1 MQIHSVEGGLCA
13 KVSSEGRDGAPE
25 HIEGE
30 GSVEFRIHGLP
41 LLPGNY
47 EVTVSVIEENGL
59 VPFDL
64 HQCLYPLVVTGDD
77 LPGTDGLVPLDV
89 SIEIRS
95 PSG

>member
-1 MQIHSVEGGLCA
+1 M
-13 KVSSEGRDGAPE
+13 D
-25 HIEGE
+25 
-30 GSVEFRIHGLP
+30 FRIPELP

-64 HQCLYPLVVTGDD
+64 HQCLYPLVVTGTG